1 MRRYI
6 LTVIVA
12 AAILFAIAAAGA
24 GVPGTDFFSQQL
36 FWWSLGVAC
45 LAVPV
50 ASMLWK
56 AATVWMVGMITAVLL
71 ATSWITAI
79 VSAGGM
85 FFRDTLPVHPLAH
98 FTVAIVA
105 TVAMGV
111 AWVAFSALGRQ
122 LSRHWT
128 LPVRV
133 LAVLG
138 LGLLGSHRRHVR
150 RSLDLRPSGPIL

>member
-1 MRRYI
+1 
-6 LTVIVA
+6 
-12 AAILFAIAAAGA
+12 
-24 GVPGTDFFSQQL
+24 
-36 FWWSLGVAC
+36 
-45 LAVPV
+45 
-50 ASMLWK
+50 
-56 AATVWMVGMITAVLL
+56 MITAVLL

-79 VSAGGM
+79 VSAGGL
-85 FFRDTLPVHPLAH
+85 FFRDTLPVHPPVHPLAH